1 MYEKL
6 NDILGKD
13 SELNLNAVLISSP
26 HNLRYFSGFAGGEG
40 YALTGDGFR
49 YIFVDSRYTEEAKAE
64 SPDFNVVQFGLGGV
78 CAEIQKVIQE
88 FGVARIG
95 FEDKTLTYREYKTLS
110 EKLADIE
117 LVPLGNRADLK
128 RMIKTDA
135 EIERMRTAERIGDVA
150 LGEVLPYIKT
160 GARECDIA
168 AELEYRMRK
177 HGAERTSFET
187 IVVSGEK
194 SAMPHG
200 KPNEK
205 RLERGDFV
213 TIDFGCVYNGYC
225 SDMTRTFVMGEIS
238 KEQKKV
244 YDTVLAAQK
253 EGLKSIRSGVC
264 GAECDLA
271 ARRVIEDAGYGKYFG
286 HALGHGV
293 GVEIHELP
301 TLSPKSKIILKE
313 NMAVT
318 CEPGIYI
325 GGIGGVRIEDLVIV
339 KKDGYDNLSSF
350 DKNLIICE

>member
-13 SELNLNAVLISSP
+13 SELNLDAVLISSP

-78 CAEIQKVIQE
+78 CAEIEKVIKE
-88 FGVARIG
+88 FGIARIG
-95 FEDKTLTYREYKTLS
+95 FEDKTMTYREYKTLS

-205 RLERGDFV
+205 ILERGDFV
-213 TIDFGCVYNGYC
+213 TIDFGCVYKGY
-225 SDMTRTFVMGEIS
+225 
-238 KEQKKV
+238 
-244 YDTVLAAQK
+244 
-253 EGLKSIRSGVC
+253 
-264 GAECDLA
+264 
-271 ARRVIEDAGYGKYFG
+271 
-286 HALGHGV
+286 
-293 GVEIHELP
+293 
-301 TLSPKSKIILKE
+301 
-313 NMAVT
+313 
-318 CEPGIYI
+318 
-325 GGIGGVRIEDLVIV
+325 
-339 KKDGYDNLSSF
+339 
-350 DKNLIICE
+350 